1 MFHDDVKHLISNTT
15 SHSSPDSHIGLC
27 VSNTTAS
34 PELQIALSCELCS
47 RHDHRG
53 KKTGKFSL
61 SYCSKSGY
69 KKKISISTIM
79 CRLASQK
86 AIYKKT

>member
-47 RHDHRG
+47 RHDYRG
-53 KKTGKFSL
+53 EKTGKFSL

-69 KKKISISTIM
+69 KKKNLHFNDHVQTRQSKSHI
-79 CRLASQK
+79 
-86 AIYKKT
+86 